1 MMFSFYRYREDSY
14 WWWFTQTGICYKW
27 TGT

>member
-1 MMFSFYRYREDSY
+1 MMFSFYRYREHNY
-14 WWWFTQTGICYKW
+14 WWWFTQTGIRYKW